1 MEVDRS
7 LARCKAGYGSD
18 FAFWEPG
25 YLYRG
30 AEIALQSV
38 PTVRIRTLIRTWA
51 VGLFLLTGM
60 AQQDAPPDPKF
71 AALANQLLT
80 ADEAGRR
87 ALLSAH
93 QELGTPELVKALQ
106 YFSNQ
111 AFDRRDYTSALPMY
125 KITCEVAASIGD
137 RHGQGA
143 CTFNMGLSESRRFH
157 PDEALAWY
165 QQALKIYQEAGKP
178 GDLVSPLNGIGL
190 IMRDRGDMRQA
201 IPYFERA
208 LTAAADAG
216 NEVSIAQSST
226 NLGNL
231 YHRLGNYVQAIQCL
245 QKALEITRRLGL
257 ERQTALVMNNIGS
270 TYFDQHD
277 LELALSYNE
286 QSLAIREK
294 RSDPVELASSVLNT
308 GVVLQTMGNS
318 AKAQTY
324 FDRALQL
331 TALPEL
337 TTIRVLAMYNYGNLL
352 FHGNQIG
359 PAREKLEAAIQLAE
373 SIGDTADANNA
384 RILLGQIA
392 EGEGRF
398 AVAEQLGQTASTFA
412 RLSGERL
419 TLIRALD
426 LVGESLREQEKPVE
440 AESAFKEAIAL
451 IEELRRELPG
461 ERQGVIR
468 FMEDQTHAYL
478 HMVQLQ
484 LDRRRPEAALAYV
497 ERSKARS
504 LLEVLRTGNSG
515 ITQAMTAEEREQE
528 GLLAENV
535 ARLNDAILRESRRPS
550 ADRKRITELGSQL
563 EKARTDSR
571 VFEVLLYTAHPELKV
586 KRLAFEPAPSGEL
599 LAAIPDPKAA
609 LLEYSVTDDGVYLFA
624 LTRAGD
630 QAGRA
635 DLRVYKIGARKEAL
649 ERDVKRYREQVATRD
664 LDYQKLA
671 VSLYRELLEPAAEQ
685 LRGKSTVV
693 IAPDG
698 FLWQLPFQALET
710 EPERYLM
717 EDRAIFYTP
726 SLSVLYEMEKMRPAH
741 RASQPRLM
749 AVDAVQ
755 LPAARR
761 EVEGLRELY
770 GAGRSHVFSAAE
782 SDQVLI
788 RREAPNYDV
797 VHVAAHGV
805 FEDRNP
811 MNSYLVLAKAGKP
824 EAGVLEAR
832 DMMDLNLRAEMV
844 VLSGCETGRGKAGN
858 GEGLI
863 RMSWALFIA
872 GSPST
877 VASQWKVESDSTTRL
892 MLGFHRNLQRSSKA
906 RALQQA
912 QLEVMKRPEYRHP
925 FYWSGFVLMGEGF

>member
-1 MEVDRS
+1 
-7 LARCKAGYGSD
+7 
-18 FAFWEPG
+18 
-25 YLYRG
+25 
-30 AEIALQSV
+30 
-38 PTVRIRTLIRTWA
+38 
-51 VGLFLLTGM
+51 M
-60 AQQDAPPDPKF
+60 AQQDAPPEPKF
-71 AALANQLLT
+71 AALANQILT
-80 ADEAGRR
+80 ADEAGRA
-87 ALLSAH
+87 ALVAGH
-93 QELGTPELVKALQ
+93 KDMATPELVKALQ

-111 AFDRRDYTSALPMY
+111 VFDRRDYSNALPMY

-137 RHGQGA
+137 KRGQGA
-143 CTFNMGLSESRRFH
+143 CTFNMGLAESRRFH
-157 PDEALAWY
+157 TDEALAWY

-190 IMRDRGDMRQA
+190 ITRDRGDMRQA

-208 LTAAADAG
+208 LTDAADAG
-216 NEVSIAQSST
+216 NEVSIAQSNT

-245 QKALEITRRLGL
+245 QRALEITKRLGL
-257 ERQTALVMNNIGS
+257 ERQTALVMNNIAS

-277 LELALSYNE
+277 LELALSYTE

-294 RSDPVELASSVLNT
+294 GKDPVELASSVLNT
-308 GVVLQTMGNS
+308 GVVQQTMGNRE
-318 AKAQTY
+318 KAQTY

-331 TALPEL
+331 TKLPEL
-337 TTIRVLAMYNYGNLL
+337 TTIRVLAMYNYGNLQ
-352 FHGNQIG
+352 FHANQFG
-359 PAREKLEAAIQLAE
+359 PAREKLEATIKLAE

-384 RILLGQIA
+384 RIVLGQMAEA
-392 EGEGRF
+392 EGRY
-398 AVAEQLGQTASTFA
+398 AAAEQLGQTAAAFA

-419 TLIRALD
+419 TLIKALD
-426 LVGESLREQEKPVE
+426 LVGVSLREQEKPVE
-440 AESAFKEAIAL
+440 AESVFKEAIGL

-484 LDRRRPEAALAYV
+484 LDWKRPEAALAYV

-504 LLEVLRTGNSG
+504 LLEALHTGNSG

-528 GLLAENV
+528 GVLAQNV
-535 ARLNDAILRESRRPS
+535 ARLNDGILRESRRPNV
-550 ADRKRITELGSQL
+550 DRKRITEMGSQL
-563 EKARTDSR
+563 EKARTESR
-571 VFEVLLYTAHPELKV
+571 VFEVLLYAAHPELKV
-586 KRLAFEPAPSGEL
+586 KRLAFDPAPSGEL
-599 LAAIPDPKAA
+599 VSAMPDPKSA
-609 LLEYSVTDDGVYLFA
+609 LLEYSVTDNGVYLFA
-624 LTRAGD
+624 LTRGGEGSAGH
-630 QAGRA
+630 A
-635 DLRVYKIGARKEAL
+635 DLRVYKIGAKKEAL
-649 ERDVKRYREQVATRD
+649 ERDVRRYREQVATRD

-685 LRGKSTVV
+685 LRGKTTVV

-698 FLWQLPFQALET
+698 FLWQLPFQALEP

-717 EDRAIFYTP
+717 EDRAVFYTP
-726 SLSVLYEMEKMRPAH
+726 SLSVLYEMQKMRPAH
-741 RASQPRLM
+741 RPAQPRLM

-761 EVEGLRELY
+761 EVDGLRELY
-770 GAGRSHVFSAAE
+770 GAGRSQVFSAAE
-782 SDQVLI
+782 SDQILI

-824 EAGVLEAR
+824 EAGVLEAH
-832 DMMDLNLRAEMV
+832 DMMDLSLRADMV

-863 RMSWALFIA
+863 GMSWALFIA

-892 MLGFHRNLQRSSKA
+892 MLGFHRNLQHSSKA

-912 QLEVMKRPEYRHP
+912 QMEVMKRPEYRHP